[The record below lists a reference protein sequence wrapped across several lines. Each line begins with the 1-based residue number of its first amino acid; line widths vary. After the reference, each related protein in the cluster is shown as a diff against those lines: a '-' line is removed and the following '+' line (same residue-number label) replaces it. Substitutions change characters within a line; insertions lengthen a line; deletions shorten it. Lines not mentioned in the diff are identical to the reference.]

1 MQCEKGA
8 IWSPFLMSAPKAAF
22 RRPNSGTDFP
32 NFTQFQQGGCAFPAQ
47 FLGRHSKTEVPMRA
61 LINLLGYLHIR
72 SLGPVAS
79 VPAHEALRAG
89 FGAFLGLLATGLVAA
104 LIAPDAWL
112 ALYLIAPFGA
122 TSVLVFAAP
131 NSPLAQPW
139 PAIVGNTASALV
151 AILVCRLLPEPFL
164 NVPLS
169 VGAAILVMAMLRA
182 THPPGGA
189 VAMTVALGAERILP
203 LGFGFALLPVATG
216 TITLVVTAAIY
227 ARLTGRRYPFRQFG
241 EPNAHG
247 TQDPVA
253 VERLGLTEA
262 ELTEILARYRQSLN
276 LGVEDLARL
285 IGAAELQA
293 ASHMTGPETAAAIM
307 SRDLVTV
314 APDTPITEIATLFLH
329 HGFTSLPVVDQDH
342 RFLGLIFQ
350 LQMIRAAYQGTHP
363 TTAIE
368 IMVAPATQ
376 ATPET
381 PVAALLPQ
389 LATDGMDA
397 IPILEGDRIVGVVT
411 QTDLIAAL
419 ARHSLRQGDGDQPLS
434 TPARPA

>member
-1 MQCEKGA
+1 MQR
-8 IWSPFLMSAPKAAF
+8 L
-22 RRPNSGTDFP
+22 N
-32 NFTQFQQGGCAFPAQ
+32 
-47 FLGRHSKTEVPMRA
+47 
-61 LINLLGYLHIR
+61 NLLGYLHIR
-72 SLGPVAS
+72 ALGPVTS

-89 FGAFLGLLATGLVAA
+89 FGAFLGLLATGLVAI
-104 LIAPDAWL
+104 LFAPGTGL

-139 PAIVGNTASALV
+139 PAIMGNTSSALV
-151 AILVCRLLPEPFL
+151 AILVCRLLADPFIS
-164 NVPLS
+164 VPLS

-189 VAMTVALGAERILP
+189 VAMTVALGAEKILP
-203 LGFGFALLPVATG
+203 QGLGFAVLPVAAG
-216 TITLVVTAAIY
+216 TITLVAVAAIY
-227 ARLTGRRYPFRQFG
+227 APLTGRRYPFRQFG
-241 EPNAHG
+241 EPNTHG
-247 TQDPVA
+247 TQDPEA
-253 VERLGLTEA
+253 VERLGLSED

-293 ASHMTGPETAAAIM
+293 ASHMTGPETAGTIM

-314 APDTPITEIATLFLH
+314 APDTPITEVAALFFR
-329 HGFTSLPVVDQDH
+329 HGFTSLPVIGADG

-350 LQMIRAAYQGTHP
+350 LQMIRAAYQGEHP
-363 TTAIE
+363 ATAAD
-368 IMVAPATQ
+368 IMQAPATR
-376 ATPET
+376 AEPDT

-397 IPILEGDRIVGVVT
+397 IPVLDGARIAGVVT

-419 ARHSLRQGDGDQPLS
+419 ARHSLRQSEGDHPPI
-434 TPARPA
+434 PAAGAVRG

>member
-1 MQCEKGA
+1 
-8 IWSPFLMSAPKAAF
+8 
-22 RRPNSGTDFP
+22 
-32 NFTQFQQGGCAFPAQ
+32 
-47 FLGRHSKTEVPMRA
+47 MRN

-79 VPAHEALRAG
+79 VPAHEGLRAG

-104 LIAPDAWL
+104 LIAPDRWL

-151 AILVCRLLPEPFL
+151 AILVCRFLPEPFL

-169 VGAAILVMAMLRA
+169 VGAAILVMAALRA

-203 LGFGFALLPVATG
+203 LGFGFALLPVTTG

-227 ARLTGRRYPFRQFG
+227 AKLTGRRYPFRQFG
-241 EPNAHG
+241 EHNAHG
-247 TQDPVA
+247 TQDPVPA
-253 VERLGLTEA
+253 ERLGLTED
-262 ELTEILARYRQSLN
+262 ELTEILSRYRQSLN

-293 ASHMTGPETAAAIM
+293 ASHMAGPETAGSIM

-314 APDTPITEIATLFLH
+314 APDTPIAEVAALFLR
-329 HGFTSLPVVDQDH
+329 HGFTSLPVVEGND

-350 LQMIRAAYQGTHP
+350 LQMIRASFQDTHP
-363 TTAIE
+363 ATAIE
-368 IMVAPATQ
+368 ITEAPATE

-397 IPILEGDRIVGVVT
+397 IPILDGERIVGVVT

-419 ARHSLRQGDGDQPLS
+419 ARHSLRQGDGKHAPVVAAL
-434 TPARPA
+434 PA